1 MKIPSSA
8 LLLQDKPPHYVL
20 TWFCDSGNGRITTQW
35 NLLSLLVNFH
45 LFCIL
50 PSERW
55 SCWGA
60 TCTTAFGQRRSAKVV
75 FILPGLSR
83 CVASLPRCVFS
94 IDSSVFLQLWKW
106 SEKSRVRHTRASP
119 AVLDKTVRT
128 QEFLHSFLFFVC
140 FIDYL
145 CGAQSAYSNFFFLFC
160 FPESAQ
166 DQDDRCKTPEKKTF
180 KQMFLLWR

>member
-8 LLLQDKPPHYVL
+8 LLPQDKPPHYVL
-20 TWFCDSGNGRITTQW
+20 TWFCDSGNRHITIEP
-35 NLLSLLVNFH
+35 LSPPPVNFH

-60 TCTTAFGQRRSAKVV
+60 TCTTAFGQRRSVKVV

-94 IDSSVFLQLWKW
+94 IDSSAFLQLWKW

-119 AVLDKTVRT
+119 ALLDKTVRT

-145 CGAQSAYSNFFFLFC
+145 CAAQSAYSDFFFSRIGTRSRRPL
-160 FPESAQ
+160 
-166 DQDDRCKTPEKKTF
+166 
-180 KQMFLLWR
+180 

>member
-8 LLLQDKPPHYVL
+8 LLPQDKPPHYVL
-20 TWFCDSGNGRITTQW
+20 TWLCDSGNRHITIEP
-35 NLLSLLVNFH
+35 LSPPLVNFH

-60 TCTTAFGQRRSAKVV
+60 TCTTAFGQRRSVKVV

-94 IDSSVFLQLWKW
+94 IDSSAFLQLWKW

-119 AVLDKTVRT
+119 ALLDKTVRT
-128 QEFLHSFLFFVC
+128 QEFLHSFLFFCLFYCLFVC
-140 FIDYL
+140 SSVSLPWFYL
-145 CGAQSAYSNFFFLFC
+145 FFSRIGTRSRRPL
-160 FPESAQ
+160 
-166 DQDDRCKTPEKKTF
+166 
-180 KQMFLLWR
+180 